1 MTSLV
6 RISSLIPVT
15 HYFLLLSTWEDDA
28 LDQVD
33 ATTGLRDL
41 AGMICQSQ
49 RKEHRCDYPECLKVY
64 TKSSHLKAHRR
75 SHTGETPYCC
85 SWQECNWKF
94 ARSDE
99 LTRHFRK
106 HTGTK
111 PFKCPACSRS
121 FSRSDHLALHI
132 KRHWTIKHSTST
144 LFYVLAIHKY
154 GWGGGTPG
162 LLLWLFFFLHHLDT
176 SLKKKMFAVSPEL
189 ILLPERL
196 ILHGDWYFS
205 RVLVHCTRIF
215 FLILEDTFSWRYMNI
230 NW

>member
-1 MTSLV
+1 M
-6 RISSLIPVT
+6 IS
-15 HYFLLLSTWEDDA
+15 
-28 LDQVD
+28 
-33 ATTGLRDL
+33 
-41 AGMICQSQ
+41 QSQ

-75 SHTGETPYCC
+75 SHTGEKPYCC

-144 LFYVLAIHKY
+144 LFYVPAIHKY
-154 GWGGGTPG
+154 GGGGGYPWFAAVNI
-162 LLLWLFFFLHHLDT
+162 LFFLHHLDT
-176 SLKKKMFAVSPEL
+176 SFLKKMFAVSPEL
-189 ILLPERL
+189 ILLPEINIARGL
-196 ILHGDWYFS
+196 
-205 RVLVHCTRIF
+205 IF
-215 FLILEDTFSWRYMNI
+215 FKIPSTLH
-230 NW
+230 